1 MSNLVHKSN
10 ILIAPLDW
18 GLGHTTRCLLL
29 IKALQSNGYNVFF
42 AGNKLQQ
49 SLVKAQFNCN
59 VKFLD
64 LQGYSIN
71 YSKNKW
77 SLPIKIA
84 IQIPKIIVRIY
95 AEKCWLNRQ
104 ITKHNIQLV
113 ISDNRY
119 GLFSKKIP
127 CVFITHQLQIIAPFN
142 WMINLIQKINYS
154 FINQYNL
161 LLVPDVEDH
170 LNAAGKLSHPTKM
183 PKTKTHFLGLLNRF
197 SNNTIVE
204 VRSNNLTFDL
214 CILLSGPEP
223 QRTILEEKIVKQ
235 IQSLNH
241 LKIVFIRG
249 LPTSKNNLNINKS
262 NVTIYNHLLQN
273 KLFDVLQ
280 NSNIIVS
287 RSGYTTLMEVLPL
300 QKKLILIATPGQT
313 EQEYLATYLEE
324 KKLALKAKQ
333 ENLNLNRMLD
343 EAKNF
348 SPTNHHFKN
357 FDELLFIN
365 EIKKLLI

>member
-1 MSNLVHKSN
+1 MNNLVHKPN

-29 IKALQSNGYNVFF
+29 IKALESKGYNIFF

-49 SLVKAQFNCN
+49 SLVKAQFNSN

-64 LQGYSIN
+64 LEGYSIN

-77 SLPIKIA
+77 SLPFKIA
-84 IQIPKIIVRIY
+84 IQIPKIVFRIY
-95 AEKCWLNRQ
+95 AEKYWLSHQ

-142 WMINLIQKINYS
+142 WMIYVIQKINYC

-161 LLVPDVEDH
+161 LLVPDVEDD
-170 LNAAGKLSHPTKM
+170 LNAAGKLSHPTRM
-183 PKTKTHFLGLLNRF
+183 PKTKTKFVGLLNRF
-197 SNNTIVE
+197 FNNTFSLERDTI
-204 VRSNNLTFDL
+204 SKIDL

-223 QRTILEEKIVKQ
+223 QRTILENKMVEQ
-235 IQSLNH
+235 LESLNH

-249 LPTSKNNLNINKS
+249 LPSSTNNLNINKS
-262 NVTIYNHLLQN
+262 NVTIHNHLPQN

-333 ENLNLNRMLD
+333 ENLNLNRILD
-343 EAKNF
+343 EANNF
-348 SPTNHHFKN
+348 SPISHYFKN
-357 FDELLFIN
+357 FDELMFIN
-365 EIKKLLI
+365 EIKKLLL